1 MTVLGVGADYGLYTI
16 SLAKEMP
23 NQGHTWSF
31 EPTSPSARHL
41 GQSIKE
47 LAQIT
52 VRDLCITQQKPKNFV
67 KMGHAKAFHHPV

>member
-31 EPTSPSARHL
+31 EPTAPSARHL

-52 VRDLCITQQKPKNFV
+52 VIKNLNV
-67 KMGHAKAFHHPV
+67 YLMRMYQWI